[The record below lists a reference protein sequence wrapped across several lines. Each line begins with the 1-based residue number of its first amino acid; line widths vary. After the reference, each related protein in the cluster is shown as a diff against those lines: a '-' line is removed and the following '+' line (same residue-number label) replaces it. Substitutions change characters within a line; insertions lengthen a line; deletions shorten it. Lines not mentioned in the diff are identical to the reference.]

1 MCEGGISHHD
11 YTVPCPEETRKVSFW
26 VAISFVV
33 LLILVFGIKFNAY
46 NHFIGYVFVFDKIRL
61 NKRSKKKRRRDGD
74 YDNPGI
80 YIPNSLK
87 F

>member
-46 NHFIGYVFVFDKIRL
+46 NHFIGL